1 MHLIGS
7 RPVSKEARDG
17 EQIAALV
24 VFINVMMMIIVIMMM
39 MMVMAM
45 TMIIMLTMIILI

>member
-17 EQIAALV
+17 EQIAALF
-24 VFINVMMMIIVIMMM
+24 VFINVMMVMIVNM
-39 MMVMAM
+39 MMVMEMMM
-45 TMIIMLTMIILI
+45 TIMLTMIILI